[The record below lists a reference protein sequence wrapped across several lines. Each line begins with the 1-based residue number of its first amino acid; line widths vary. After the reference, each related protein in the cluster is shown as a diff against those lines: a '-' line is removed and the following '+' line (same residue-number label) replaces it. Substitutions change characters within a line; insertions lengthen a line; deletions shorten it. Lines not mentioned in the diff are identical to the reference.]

1 MSVYHS
7 DPREPA
13 YGVPG
18 LYVLPQPGSVIRDA
32 AGRDVVGGGRLD
44 QKAARRVIINTDQ
57 LDRAADG
64 TYRALIRPAHGVVG
78 IGLAYACVPRSLT
91 PGCMAQLIL
100 HSIPIKPGGSASDR
114 LYQRMVRNQLLSNDV
129 SEYPF
134 FPPASSAEAL
144 SIHNGLGFDWQSTS
158 AGANGHWTMSD
169 GMTTHIPPGRET
181 RYSNSMIDVDIIS
194 VYVPHEASI
203 AEVGNAFASAL
214 AQHTGSAGDRK
225 NSLWKYFGLGVT
237 PSGFSVHMDA
247 TAYSTLN
254 TFAVV
259 VRADD
264 VARHV
269 GSGGV
274 SAYTEYLSPN
284 GAGGDT
290 ILPMKGQI
298 VIVLDVASDVYVD
311 ESHVSGSTS
320 STTYSMSGSHAAL
333 RTYKPVQAA
342 GEGSAAFTGLYT
354 VTIPPNDAVGVIHA
368 LSFPSCVTLSNIKSV
383 RSTRSV
389 PLRTTGAT
397 HPGATLISVVGVSGW
412 DATEIQGGDRF
423 VINDQE
429 NTPHAIDSVVLAS
442 SLPTLVDQSAF
453 VIRDA
458 STAINGSDPRSLF
471 DGNGSTRYDVATVLE
486 TDVAF
491 VSVDATADITINKF
505 ETSAWSFGYPLKI
518 RLYVGTV
525 DPSGPFILH
534 AEQSLALPPFENT
547 LVTFKFGVVTMRY
560 FKLEFAA
567 VLESEMRLLNL
578 DFGYD
583 AVPGEVIL
591 SVSPGAA
598 AGMPAN
604 ASAFGVRSG
613 TEQYVNLSPIQKSF
627 DPVRDVSLGMRWEG
641 RTMGRDF
648 DIRGNRKFESRSSV
662 MLTYSGDAPTPHTVN
677 SLNTSTELVNTA
689 VPPSATTDGLLPLSN
704 INDAHQ
710 SDRMLFCGHMM
721 NVSAPRPMRS
731 SAFAGDSAGFAGV
744 FANDSLLPQ
753 DRYVVPATEGGH
765 AAGDG
770 PTHRFFSSGLG
781 YATSIVC
788 GTSTR
793 YVMPAFPKRTTQ
805 VMQPP
810 DNPGD
815 DPIEV
820 SSFLLD
826 SVPESDTFCT
836 TSVSP
841 LIARILNMSRG
852 SNGVPQSFYEAVA
865 EDGTVL
871 SMDAADTSRYVGT
884 VGTTSPVQV
893 PHHYRARTTDGVSNA
908 IVVTIGS
915 GKYTVVRAWRV
926 SVLTNAC
933 PWSLSMDAAVGGSVL
948 SAKDDMAA
956 LAFYTIENGRFYCD
970 VNAKYWTWCFELD
983 RDVLLETGVADGAPI
998 WSGDMRDES
1007 VAEEATRTSTSHE
1020 SVHTRRSRGGSV
1032 VRVSMAP
1039 SGARRVFHGLAHA
1052 AAMMCP
1058 SSFMG
1063 SSGRPSRWSMQS
1075 APPSFFVTA
1084 PAGPPISSQPLLRIH
1099 DVGNTEYPTNARM
1112 SARSGGAFAL
1122 LSAEKNDDPATPCC
1136 ANSTTW
1142 FRSTRSMSEIK
1153 FSFASRDGGEYNL
1166 RSNATLVLDLY
1177 AEND

>member
-1 MSVYHS
+1 MYHS

-18 LYVLPQPGSVIRDA
+18 LYVLPQSGSVIRDA
-32 AGRDVVGGGRLD
+32 AGRDVAGGGRLD
-44 QKAARRVIINTDQ
+44 QKAARRVIIHTDQ

-64 TYRALIRPAHGVVG
+64 TYRAMIRPAHGVVG
-78 IGLAYACVPRSLT
+78 IGLAYAYVPRSLT
-91 PGCMAQLIL
+91 PGCLAQLIL

-134 FPPASSAEAL
+134 FPPASSDDAL

-169 GMTTHIPPGRET
+169 GMTTHIPRGRET
-181 RYSNSMIDVDIIS
+181 RYSNAMVDVDIVS

-203 AEVGNAFASAL
+203 AEVGNALASAL
-214 AQHTGSAGDRK
+214 VQHTGSVGDRK
-225 NSLWKYFGLGVT
+225 NSLWKYFGIGVT

-264 VARHV
+264 VARHA
-269 GSGGV
+269 GSAGV

-290 ILPMKGQI
+290 ILPMFGQI
-298 VIVLDVASDVYVD
+298 VIVLDVAREVYVD
-311 ESHVSGSTS
+311 ESNVSGSA
-320 STTYSMSGSHAAL
+320 STMTYGMSGSHAAL
-333 RTYKPVQAA
+333 RTYKPVQSA
-342 GEGSAAFTGLYT
+342 GEDSAAFTGLYT
-354 VTIPPNDAVGVIHA
+354 ITIPPNDAVGVIHA
-368 LSFPSCVTLSNIKSV
+368 LSFPSSVTLSNIKSV

-397 HPGATLISVVGVSGW
+397 PQGASLISVVGVSGW

-423 VINDQE
+423 VINDHMA
-429 NTPHAIDSVVLAS
+429 TPYVINSVVPAS
-442 SLPTLVDQSAF
+442 SLPAWVDQSTF

-458 STAINGSDPRSLF
+458 SPAINGSDPISLF
-471 DGNGSTRYDVATVLE
+471 DGNDLTRYDVASVLE

-491 VSVDATADITINKF
+491 VSVDATTDITINKF
-505 ETSAWSFGYPLKI
+505 ETRGRSFGYPLKI
-518 RLYVGTV
+518 RLFVGTA
-525 DPSGPFILH
+525 DPAGPFILL

-547 LVTFKFGVVTMRY
+547 RVTFKFGVVTVRY
-560 FKLEFAA
+560 FKIEFAG
-567 VLESEMRLLNL
+567 VLEPEMRLSTL

-583 AVPGEVIL
+583 AVPGEVVL
-591 SVSPGAA
+591 SVSPGA
-598 AGMPAN
+598 PALASN

-613 TEQYVNLSPIQKSF
+613 SEQYVNLSPIQKSF

-648 DIRGNRKFESRSSV
+648 DIRGNRMFESRSSA
-662 MLTYSGDAPTPHTVN
+662 MLTYNGDAPTPHIAN

-731 SAFAGDSAGFAGV
+731 SALAGDSAGFAEV
-744 FANDSLLPQ
+744 YANDSLIPHE
-753 DRYVVPATEGGH
+753 RYVLPATESGH
-765 AAGDG
+765 APGDG
-770 PTHRFFSSGLG
+770 PSHRFFSSGLG
-781 YATSIVC
+781 YATSVMC
-788 GTSTR
+788 GTRTR

-805 VMQPP
+805 VLQPP

-820 SSFLLD
+820 SSFILD
-826 SVPESDTFCT
+826 SAPQSDTFCT

-841 LIARILNMSRG
+841 LVARILNMSRG
-852 SNGVPQSFYEAVA
+852 SNGLPQSFYEAVG

-871 SMDAADTSRYVGT
+871 SMDAGDARNYVGS

-893 PHHYRARTTDGVSNA
+893 PHYYRARTIDGVSNA

-926 SVLTNAC
+926 SVLTNDC
-933 PWSLSMDAAVGGSVL
+933 PWSLSMEAAVGGSLL

-956 LAFYTIENGRFYCD
+956 LEFYTLVNGRFQCD

-983 RDVLLETGVADGAPI
+983 RDVLLDTAIAAGAPK

-1007 VAEEATRTSTSHE
+1007 VAEEAVRTTASND
-1020 SVHTRRSRGGSV
+1020 SVNTRRNRGGTIM
-1032 VRVSMAP
+1032 RVPIVP
-1039 SGARRVFHGLAHA
+1039 SGARRVFDGLAHA

-1063 SSGRPSRWSMQS
+1063 SSGRPSQWSLQP

-1084 PAGPPISSQPLLRIH
+1084 PTGHSLTSVPLLRLH
-1099 DVGNTEYPTNARM
+1099 DVGNTEYPTNARV
-1112 SARSGGAFAL
+1112 SAGSGGAFAL
-1122 LSAEKNDDPATPCC
+1122 LSAEKNEDPATPCC

-1153 FSFASRDGGEYNL
+1153 FSLATRDGGEYNL
-1166 RSNATLVLDLY
+1166 RSNATIVLDLY